1 MTSWT
6 DEWRNQRASRG
17 QPHLPL
23 LRKHW
28 RDARENRVRR
38 GESSASSLAYRID
51 LVPQG
56 IYIGY
61 RHYDRSSI
69 APLFPFGFGLSY
81 TTFAFSDLVVS
92 TVALDATFSVT
103 FAIKNTGDVAG
114 QEVAQV
120 YISAPVEG
128 RITSPLKELKGFKK
142 VSIAPGQTE
151 VVKIALGK
159 SAFSYWD
166 ERRDSWVAPAGTYG
180 VLVGSSSDSLML
192 VGEAVLEKAI
202 MWRGL

>member
-1 MTSWT
+1 MRLEDNPTFHSFGNT
-6 DEWRNQRASRG
+6 GETPGKIVYGEVSLGAF
-17 QPHLPL
+17 L
-23 LRKHW
+23 
-28 RDARENRVRR
+28 ARFD
-38 GESSASSLAYRID
+38 D
-51 LVPQG
+51 LTVEFSQG

-81 TTFAFSDLVVS
+81 TSFAFSDLAVS
-92 TVALDATFSVT
+92 KVALDATFSVAFT
-103 FAIKNTGDVAG
+103 IKNTGKVAG

-142 VSIAPGQTE
+142 VSIAPGQGE
-151 VVKIALGK
+151 VVKIALEK

-166 ERRDSWVAPAGTYG
+166 ERRDSWVAPAGTYS
-180 VLVGSSSDSLML
+180 VLVGASSDCLTL
-192 VGEAVLEKAI
+192 VGQAVLEKTI